1 MNAVNESL
9 AAACGQFEQTI
20 LSSMLA
26 SAGVSRSR
34 STQDADDDDEGAFA
48 APAESA
54 DAFAQLVAQA
64 LASAVERAG
73 GLGLRAH
80 LLAALK
86 TERAS

>member
-20 LSSMLA
+20 LTTMLA
-26 SAGVSRSR
+26 SAGVNRPR
-34 STQDADDDDEGAFA
+34 STQDADDDGAFA
-48 APAESA
+48 ASAESA
-54 DAFAQLVAQA
+54 DAFAQLIAQA